1 MIKNP
6 SSNKGDADSIP
17 GLGIKIPLAP
27 RQRNL
32 PTATTNR
39 RSRRAQKKKKS
50 SFNDVDWAPSIDRKE
65 VNQEASVKNQ
75 RYLKLMTTMT
85 YEDFK

>member
-1 MIKNP
+1 MQIQSLAWELRSHLPQGNETYLLQLLIEDPEEPKRKEKN
-6 SSNKGDADSIP
+6 
-17 GLGIKIPLAP
+17 
-27 RQRNL
+27 
-32 PTATTNR
+32 
-39 RSRRAQKKKKS
+39 

-85 YEDFK
+85 YEGFK